1 MDAKKKKK
9 LYEYYKKAG
18 YKLKVYD
25 YPIVYTAGG
34 KRHLR
39 EFDIEELLFRK
50 PLIVSDENT
59 NAYYKDKVVLL
70 TGGGGSI
77 GSELCRQLAK
87 MKPKQI
93 IILDIYENGAYD
105 VQQELKIV
113 YGDKLNL
120 EIEICSIT
128 NRKAL
133 EKVFKKYR
141 PQIVINAAAHKHV
154 PLMEKNCIE
163 AIYNNIFG
171 TENLVDLCEKYEAER
186 FMMVSTDKAV
196 NPTNVMGATKRF
208 CEMIVQSAS
217 THGKVKYS
225 ATRFGNVLGSAGS
238 VIPLFKRQIANGG
251 PVTVTDKRII
261 RYFMTIPEASQLV
274 LQSGAMAKNGELF
287 VLDMGQP
294 VKILDLAEN
303 LIQLSGVQGIKIVE
317 TGLRPGE
324 KLYEELLV
332 KTEELDKTPNKMIFI
347 ERDTAL
353 SKEEISERM
362 EILRKAFVVFNRS
375 EKGQTMNSRLETLLK
390 RFGLKNRIFNDNN
403 VEELRQPIDYQYIDQ
418 IIEKEKVRV
427 HDFLDSAMKE
437 ISALPKEIEREK
449 KHIQISRSEKCSGCT
464 ACSQI
469 CPKKCITMQPDGE
482 GFLYPV
488 VDEERCIECGKCKAV
503 CPVLYH
509 DEGTIPQK
517 VLAEKNRNE
526 KIRSTSSSGGVFY
539 ELAKQFIQSGGEVYG
554 CALDENMVARHIC
567 ATSLDELDKL
577 KSSKYVQSHMG
588 NTMEEI
594 KKKLLSGKKIL
605 FSGTPCQTAGL
616 HNYLG
621 KEYENLFAVDV
632 LCHGVPSPQLFADY
646 LEYLS
651 KKQGGAK
658 PISVN
663 FRNKERGWKRLY
675 MEVRFDNGKRHYIYS
690 GSYKVSRPFNIA
702 VKKDLN
708 NKVAKDFMS
717 FIMSTEGQKVVA
729 DEKYIAVADVK
740 DYAGTK
746 PSGSCV
752 VGGSSSVSPLMEK
765 LIEAYKAVNPNASIE
780 LQTSDS
786 TTGMTSTIEGSYD
799 IGMAS
804 RELKEEEAAEL
815 EPTVIATDG
824 IAVVVNNAN
833 PLDELSADQV
843 KDIYVGNVS
852 TWDEITK

>member
-1 MDAKKKKK
+1 MDRAKENSMNMDRTKQSSTSNIRWMLIGYDLIMYAVVVAILLLLYGGIDKLSTIGILQQVCLSVLCIFVARLIGKVYGQVWRYGGIQCYIRLLFTDSIAFVAYLCLELLLPIQKITFARMLSIVSLNLLGALALRMMYRYAYKCGNRETTKGKILSALLHMFSGIEAENEKEVQKIKVAIIGAGRVGVSLAEELINNEETAYIPRCFIDISKEKVGREIHGIPVWSENEATFNRLGEFEVQEIIFAIPSMDAKKKKK

-128 NRKAL
+128 HRKAL

-362 EILRKAFVVFNRS
+362 EILRKACDMGDDLMAK
-375 EKGQTMNSRLETLLK
+375 EA
-390 RFGLKNRIFNDNN
+390 
-403 VEELRQPIDYQYIDQ
+403 LR
-418 IIEKEKVRV
+418 
-427 HDFLDSAMKE
+427 
-437 ISALPKEIEREK
+437 
-449 KHIQISRSEKCSGCT
+449 
-464 ACSQI
+464 
-469 CPKKCITMQPDGE
+469 
-482 GFLYPV
+482 
-488 VDEERCIECGKCKAV
+488 
-503 CPVLYH
+503 
-509 DEGTIPQK
+509 
-517 VLAEKNRNE
+517 
-526 KIRSTSSSGGVFY
+526 
-539 ELAKQFIQSGGEVYG
+539 
-554 CALDENMVARHIC
+554 
-567 ATSLDELDKL
+567 
-577 KSSKYVQSHMG
+577 
-588 NTMEEI
+588 
-594 KKKLLSGKKIL
+594 
-605 FSGTPCQTAGL
+605 
-616 HNYLG
+616 
-621 KEYENLFAVDV
+621 
-632 LCHGVPSPQLFADY
+632 
-646 LEYLS
+646 
-651 KKQGGAK
+651 
-658 PISVN
+658 
-663 FRNKERGWKRLY
+663 
-675 MEVRFDNGKRHYIYS
+675 
-690 GSYKVSRPFNIA
+690 
-702 VKKDLN
+702 
-708 NKVAKDFMS
+708 
-717 FIMSTEGQKVVA
+717 KVVP
-729 DEKYIAVADVK
+729 
-740 DYAGTK
+740 T
-746 PSGSCV
+746 
-752 VGGSSSVSPLMEK
+752 
-765 LIEAYKAVNPNASIE
+765 YKTP
-780 LQTSDS
+780 
-786 TTGMTSTIEGSYD
+786 
-799 IGMAS
+799 
-804 RELKEEEAAEL
+804 EEMNQKMGA
-815 EPTVIATDG
+815 
-824 IAVVVNNAN
+824 
-833 PLDELSADQV
+833 
-843 KDIYVGNVS
+843 
-852 TWDEITK
+852 